1 MANENDTKKVPQR
14 VVLEIFGDSFAL
26 KTDDPEHMET
36 LGKLVDQ
43 QMKKVAHQV
52 HSFDSTKIAIL
63 TALQLADDY
72 CQLKKD
78 YDELVDLI
86 NEK

>member
-1 MANENDTKKVPQR
+1 MANEMDTKKVPQR

-43 QMKKVAHQV
+43 QMKKLADQV

-63 TALQLADDY
+63 AALQLADR
-72 CQLKKD
+72 KS
-78 YDELVDLI
+78 VV
-86 NEK
+86 

>member
-1 MANENDTKKVPQR
+1 MANANDNKNVPQR
-14 VVLEIFGDSFAL
+14 VVLEIFGDSFPL

-36 LGKLVDQ
+36 LGRLVDQ
-43 QMKKVAHQV
+43 KMKDVAHQV

-72 CQLKKD
+72 FQLKKD
-78 YDELVDLI
+78 YDELVELI

>member
-1 MANENDTKKVPQR
+1 MANEMDTKKVPQR

-78 YDELVDLI
+78 YDELVELI

>member
-1 MANENDTKKVPQR
+1 MANENEGKKVPQR
-14 VVLEIFGDSFAL
+14 VVLEIFGDTFPL

-43 QMKKVAHQV
+43 HMKKVADSV

-72 CQLKKD
+72 FQLKKD
-78 YDELVDLI
+78 YDELVELI
-86 NEK
+86 DEK